1 MNIFSDLCE
10 ILEMNDDVHA
20 HFYCLEMEL
29 EAEG

>member
-20 HFYCLEMEL
+20 HVYCLEME
-29 EAEG
+29 AEG